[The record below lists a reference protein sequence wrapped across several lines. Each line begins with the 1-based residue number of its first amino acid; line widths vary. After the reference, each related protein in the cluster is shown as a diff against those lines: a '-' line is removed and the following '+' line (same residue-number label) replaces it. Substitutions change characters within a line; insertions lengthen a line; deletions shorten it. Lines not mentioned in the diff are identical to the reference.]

1 MQFLNTAAGPRSR
14 RRWAVLILSIVTS
27 MTISAVAQ
35 AAYSDR
41 TVSIGYSWN
50 LGSISPGQ
58 TVNVPTPDDQGIIVG
73 IGIAGSN
80 DHVYIWHA
88 DGTVS
93 SGTSRNFE
101 YYHGKQDFVLP
112 EGKDPWDIVAMA
124 IAGSNDHVY
133 TWYADGT
140 VSEGWSQDLGLYTDP
155 QPFELPP
162 GKVVSDIVG
171 IAIAGS
177 NDHVYAW
184 YADGTVS
191 EGWSQDLDYYQA
203 PYSYVLPGTRKI
215 GHIIDVGI
223 TGSNDRVY
231 TWFHDVE
238 LGPSHS
244 AIADHVDAR
253 AMDILRRYRLP
264 GLGVAVSKNGR
275 VVLEKGYGF
284 RNFTTGSRMQES
296 SRCRIGSVSKVI
308 TALSAM
314 HLDQHSPGF
323 SVDLPVY
330 GPQGALSAPIY
341 LNAQE
346 QGVARHQPIVAKA
359 IASTDHVYT
368 WYHDGTVSS
377 GTSQDPDA
385 YTGPTSYSLPPNMT
399 PEDIRAIAIA
409 PNDWVWVWYD
419 DGTYSAGHSWD
430 LDHFVERDPDEK
442 VSLPPNYYISPSASP
457 DSNYSMSHVVGIA
470 IAPNSRVYVW
480 YDNGMQS
487 AGTSTDFD
495 ADIAPRSYSTA
506 SGKTPYFIR
515 GIGIAKS
522 NSHVYTWY
530 SDNTVTEGWSRDLD
544 AYGGPVAYTV
554 PGSATD
560 STKDWHDWYAD
571 MQVDHLLSHSSGFSH
586 SGDVSAAAAMFST
599 FADALD
605 YRHVHEYILRT
616 RKMEFAPGT
625 AESYSNHGMG
635 LVGHI
640 VAANSGLTFHD
651 YARANIIDSLGLNI
665 RAASDGQSAADT
677 YRHSYVTGVPS
688 AYTDDSTNDLGLGAG
703 GWKSSAGDLVRLMLA
718 TDRNP
723 NHPDVLSEQTL
734 DLMESRPYPGISSRA
749 HGWDRNSSGKL
760 SHSGRLGGGTTYIAK
775 YPEDYIGG
783 DSDPITVAVCT
794 NISIADA
801 RGGSSSLKKLAG
813 DIAVATDRAIIN
825 LGYDLY

>member
-1 MQFLNTAAGPRSR
+1 
-14 RRWAVLILSIVTS
+14 
-27 MTISAVAQ
+27 MTISGVAQ

-41 TVSIGYSWN
+41 TVSIGHSWD
-50 LGSISPGQ
+50 LGEINPGQ
-58 TVNVPTPDDQGIIVG
+58 TVNVPAPDDQGIIVG

-80 DHVYIWHA
+80 DHVYIWYA

-101 YYHGKQDFVLP
+101 YYHGKQNFVLP
-112 EGKDPWDIVAMA
+112 EGKNPWDIVAMA

-140 VSEGWSQDLGLYTDP
+140 VSEGWSQDLGRYNNP
-155 QPFELPP
+155 QTNLPRFDDELPP

-191 EGWSQDLDYYQA
+191 EGWSQDFDYYQA
-203 PYSYVLPGTRKI
+203 PYSYVLPGAKKI
-215 GHIIDVGI
+215 GHIIDIGI
-223 TGSNDRVY
+223 AGSNDRVY

-238 LGPSHS
+238 SGPSYGS
-244 AIADHVDAR
+244 IADQVDAR

-284 RNFTTGSRMQES
+284 RNFSTGSRMQDS
-296 SRCRIGSVSKVI
+296 SRCHIGSVSKVI

-314 HLDQHSPGF
+314 HLDQESLNF
-323 SVDLPVY
+323 SVDQPVY

-341 LNAQE
+341 LSAQE
-346 QGVARHQPIVAKA
+346 QGVSRHQPIVAKA

-368 WYHDGTVSS
+368 WYHNWTVSS

-385 YTGPTSYSLPPNMT
+385 YTGPTSYSLPPGMT

-409 PNDWVWVWYD
+409 PNDRVWVWYD
-419 DGTYSAGHSWD
+419 DGTYSAGNSWD
-430 LDHFVERDPDEK
+430 LNNIVERDPDEK
-442 VSLPPNYYISPSASP
+442 VSLPPNYNISPSASP
-457 DSNYSMSHVVGIA
+457 ESNYAMSHIVGIA
-470 IAPNSRVYVW
+470 IAPDSRVYVW
-480 YDNGMQS
+480 YDNGRQS

-506 SGKTPYFIR
+506 PGKTRYSIR

-530 SDNTVTEGWSRDLD
+530 SDNTVTEGRSQYLGY
-544 AYGGPVAYTV
+544 YGGPVAYTE
-554 PGSATD
+554 PGAATD

-571 MQVDHLLSHSSGFSH
+571 LKVDHLLSHSSGFSH
-586 SGDVSAAAAMFST
+586 SGDVPAAAAMLST
-599 FADALD
+599 FPDALN
-605 YRHVHEYILRT
+605 YQHVHEYILRT
-616 RKMEFAPGT
+616 RKMGFAPGT

-640 VAANSGLTFHD
+640 VAVNSGLTFHD

-665 RAASDGQSAADT
+665 RAASEGQSAADT
-677 YRHSYVTGVPS
+677 YRHKYVAGVPS
-688 AYTDDSTNDLGLGAG
+688 AYTDDPTNDLGLAAG
-703 GWKSSAGDLVRLMLA
+703 GWKSSAGELVRLMLA

-723 NHPDVLSEQTL
+723 NHPDILSEQTL
-734 DLMESRPYPGISSRA
+734 DFMESRPYPGISSYA

-760 SHSGRLGGGTTYIAK
+760 AHSGRLGGGTTYIAK
-775 YPEDYIGG
+775 YPEDYSGIGN

-794 NISIADA
+794 NISISDA
-801 RGGSSSLKKLAG
+801 RGASSSLRKLAD
-813 DIAVATDRAIIN
+813 DIAVATDRATID